1 MVVEAGAIG
10 IADRGI
16 RLEAIW
22 SHHSKTPENQN
33 HSKTFENQNHS
44 KNFENQNHSKTL
56 ENQNHVNHIERSL
69 EE

>member
-22 SHHSKTPENQN
+22 SHHSETPENQN
-33 HSKTFENQNHS
+33 HSKTS
-44 KNFENQNHSKTL
+44 ENQNHSKTP
-56 ENQNHVNHIERSL
+56 ENKNHSKSPEN
-69 EE
+69 